1 MILYR
6 LGGILCLWNLRKR
19 RNNFFRNKVLEKGIT
34 AEGMQIPSGVGNFVA
49 KGWLWTDALEIVQ
62 RAEVCE
68 LLEEVGQGWFL
79 LVALEGEIGLG
90 FSSSLHI
97 GDRKEG
103 NNSCPLLS
111 LVMVSFPVGLQSSW
125 GLSFVLTLPSA
136 STKLGRVVD
145 PLEFWICIF
154 LQQKIKSK

>member
-1 MILYR
+1 
-6 LGGILCLWNLRKR
+6 
-19 RNNFFRNKVLEKGIT
+19 
-34 AEGMQIPSGVGNFVA
+34 MQIPSGVGNFVA

-111 LVMVSFPVGLQSSW
+111 LVMVSFPVGLQSS
-125 GLSFVLTLPSA
+125 
-136 STKLGRVVD
+136 
-145 PLEFWICIF
+145 
-154 LQQKIKSK
+154 